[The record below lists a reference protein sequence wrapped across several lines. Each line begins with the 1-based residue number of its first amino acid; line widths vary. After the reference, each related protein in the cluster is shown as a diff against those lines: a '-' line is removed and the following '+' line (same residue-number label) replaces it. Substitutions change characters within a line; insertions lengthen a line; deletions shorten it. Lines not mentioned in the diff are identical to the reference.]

1 MATRFINHKQVLSAY
16 DRDGDLLEQVTVEGW
31 DDEASWE
38 IDLDTTDNDLYRDGD
53 ETGGKGS
60 AKFDYSHEQYV
71 HSALL
76 SEKSCS
82 VYYNGKYVGCYIHTH
97 ECEMASENA

>member
-1 MATRFINHKQVLSAY
+1 MSQFTNHKQVLSVY

-38 IDLDTTDNDLYRDGD
+38 VDLDTTDNDLYRDGD
-53 ETGGKGS
+53 ENNGDGS
-60 AKFDYSHEQYV
+60 AKFDYSHENYA

-76 SEKSCS
+76 AEKICN
-82 VYYNGKYVGCYIHTH
+82 VYYNGKYVGRYVHTH
-97 ECEMASENA
+97 ECEQTNG

>member
-1 MATRFINHKQVLSAY
+1 MDNQFTNHKQVLSAY
-16 DRDGDLLEQVTVEGW
+16 DRDGALLEQVTVEGW
-31 DDEASWE
+31 DDASWE

-53 ETGGKGS
+53 EVGGDGS
-60 AKFDYSHEQYV
+60 AEFDYSHENYC

-82 VYYNGKYVGCYIHTH
+82 VYYNGKYVGRYIHTY
-97 ECEMASENA
+97 ECEMCENA